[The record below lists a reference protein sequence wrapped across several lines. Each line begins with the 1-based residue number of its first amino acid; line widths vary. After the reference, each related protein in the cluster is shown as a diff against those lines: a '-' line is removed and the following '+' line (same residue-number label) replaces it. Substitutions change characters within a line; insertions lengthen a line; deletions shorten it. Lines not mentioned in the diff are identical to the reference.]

1 MPPRQDRPGGVSS
14 LGSSSSAQPPSGR
27 PVHYTELHGAAGR
40 DVYFRPERY
49 PRSELGAVGVLV
61 EVTRDGVTE
70 RCELADI
77 SQNGFAFEWPTEA
90 APEIGATRE
99 EVRLSFDEHEAYRG
113 RARVSSLR
121 RHERALL
128 VGVSLID
135 TLMNIEDVLALR
147 DVKARMAA
155 PEFDALSLAAAPW
168 RVPGQERFKALVAE
182 LHVFLED
189 AQRNFAKLEATL
201 PWHVVHGDQD
211 SPARD
216 ALVARVRQGFAA
228 DVVQASNEIDAAL
241 RGASP
246 EARERLS
253 EYSGRLLDGLLMLSP
268 WMYRARHKPL
278 GYPGDFELMNGLYG
292 RHFSGATL
300 FAKALNLAFVST
312 PAAEAVRR
320 RKDMIK
326 GRLAAALDAHSAR
339 SEPLRILSIAAGPAE
354 EVYGLLEERTEID
367 VPLEVVLFDQD
378 KSALSYSYGRLSR
391 LVAARWQGKVR
402 IIHLHDSITHLL
414 RGSTALTGTGQYHAV
429 YACGLFDYLQPHT
442 WVSLCRTLS
451 GAVAPGGTLYVGNM
465 VPSSPS
471 RWFMELHLDWYLEYR
486 ERTEILE
493 LARKAVPNAEHQI
506 LDEPTGVNPFV
517 AITRV

>member
-1 MPPRQDRPGGVSS
+1 MPPRQDGSRGDSS
-14 LGSSSSAQPPSGR
+14 PESLTSAPPASTR
-27 PVHYTELHGAAGR
+27 TAHYTELHGAAGR

-61 EVTRDGVTE
+61 EIHQGGAIHH
-70 RCELADI
+70 CELADV
-77 SQNGFAFEWPTEA
+77 SQNGFAFEWPTDN
-90 APEIGATRE
+90 APEIGAMLE

-113 RARVSSLR
+113 GARVSSLR
-121 RHERALL
+121 RHERAVL
-128 VGVSLID
+128 VGVSLLD
-135 TLMNIEDVLALR
+135 TLMNIEDVLLLR
-147 DVKARMAA
+147 DVKARIAG
-155 PEFDALSLAAAPW
+155 PKFDALSLAGAPW
-168 RVPGQERFKALVAE
+168 RVRGQERFKAMVAE
-182 LHVFLED
+182 LRVFLED
-189 AQRNFAKLEATL
+189 AQRNFGELEATL

-216 ALVARVRQGFAA
+216 ALIARVRSGFAA

-246 EARERLS
+246 EERERLS
-253 EYSGRLLDGLLMLSP
+253 AYSGRLLDELLMLSP

-278 GYPGDFELMNGLYG
+278 GYPGDFEIMNGLYS

-312 PAAEAVRR
+312 PAAEAVRQ

-326 GRLAAALDAHSAR
+326 GKLAAALDAHTAQQ
-339 SEPLRILSIAAGPAE
+339 EPLRILSIAAGPAE
-354 EVYGLLEERTEID
+354 EVYGLLEERTRID

-378 KSALSYSYGRLSR
+378 KSALAYSHGRLSR

-414 RGSTALTGTGQYHAV
+414 RGSTALTLTGQFHAV

-451 GAVAPGGTLYVGNM
+451 EAVAPGGTLYVGNM

-486 ERTEILE
+486 ERQEILE
-493 LARKAVPNAEHQI
+493 LARKAVPNAEHQV

-517 AITRV
+517 AVTRV